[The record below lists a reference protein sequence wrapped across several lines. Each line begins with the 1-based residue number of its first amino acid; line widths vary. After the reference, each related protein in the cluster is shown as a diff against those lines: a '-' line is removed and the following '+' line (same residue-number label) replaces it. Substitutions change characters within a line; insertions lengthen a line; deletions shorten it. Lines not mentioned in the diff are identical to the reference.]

1 MYIAPVPGEFTT
13 MSGRRMRE
21 TIRKT
26 VEEVSDAKNTKVV
39 VAGLSNT
46 YTHYITTFE
55 EYQKQ
60 RYEAASTI
68 YGPHT
73 LQAYQQQ
80 YSFLANNLAQNK
92 GVDDEGPHPPNLHDQ
107 QISFVP
113 GVVYDNPPEG
123 HSFGDCL
130 KQVRTDS
137 KQLHEKYQ
145 IKINQFL

>member
-13 MSGRRMRE
+13 MAGRRMRE

-26 VEEVSDAKNTKVV
+26 VEEVSDGTNTKVV

-80 YSFLANNLAQNK
+80 VQLAPTTIQVQPVTLQQ
-92 GVDDEGPHPPNLHDQ
+92 VPNQ
-107 QISFVP
+107 
-113 GVVYDNPPEG
+113 
-123 HSFGDCL
+123 
-130 KQVRTDS
+130 
-137 KQLHEKYQ
+137 
-145 IKINQFL
+145 

>member
-1 MYIAPVPGEFTT
+1 MA
-13 MSGRRMRE
+13 GRRMRE

-26 VEEVSDAKNTKVV
+26 VEEVSDGTNTKVV

-92 GVDDEGPHPPNLHDQ
+92 GIDDEGPHPPNLHDD
-107 QISFVP
+107 QIHFVP
-113 GVVYDNPPEG
+113 KVWVDKPPFRQ
-123 HSFGDCL
+123 SFGDCL
-130 KQVRTDS
+130 KEVCT
-137 KQLHEKYQ
+137 
-145 IKINQFL
+145 N

>member
-1 MYIAPVPGEFTT
+1 

-92 GVDDEGPHPPNLHDQ
+92 GIDDEGPESIPHWRMVN
-107 QISFVP
+107 I
-113 GVVYDNPPEG
+113 
-123 HSFGDCL
+123 
-130 KQVRTDS
+130 
-137 KQLHEKYQ
+137 
-145 IKINQFL
+145 